1 MLLNECH
8 WPRTYRKIISLLKNG
23 IFSLGEISTKTGIS
37 SGGGLKQ
44 YLENLERAEMIRSFI
59 PFDRSANSKFRKY
72 TLADELLVF
81 FFKYI
86 EPNQRV
92 IKESAS
98 GRLFETLT
106 QNSFDIWLG
115 FAFERFCLKHAGILA
130 SVMGFAD
137 DLLLASPYFEK
148 NDKKFQIDLLY
159 KRADRVIT
167 VCEIKHRNIKIG
179 THIMPEMQRKYTL
192 LKVPRGYA
200 LEKALIS
207 LYGPDNSL
215 KDTGY
220 FHHFVTLNDIL

>member
-1 MLLNECH
+1 
-8 WPRTYRKIISLLKNG
+8 
-23 IFSLGEISTKTGIS
+23 
-37 SGGGLKQ
+37 
-44 YLENLERAEMIRSFI
+44 MIRSFV

-72 TLADELLVF
+72 TLADEFLVF

-92 IKESAS
+92 IKESTS
-98 GRLFETLT
+98 RRLFETLT

-115 FAFERFCLKHAGILA
+115 FAFERFCLKHAAMLA

-167 VCEIKHRNIKIG
+167 VCEIKH
-179 THIMPEMQRKYTL
+179 
-192 LKVPRGYA
+192 PRGYA

-215 KDTGY
+215 KDTEY